1 MVKNELNENK
11 YKEGD
16 WEMDITK
23 QKKQND
29 EKSKKETE
37 EIMTINEAIRVL
49 AIIAYFEKEVG
60 GEIPHPLRIFKR
72 RRWMREFEAFQKG
85 FELGQKYAQ
94 RMIKRQEENE

>member
-1 MVKNELNENK
+1 
-11 YKEGD
+11 
-16 WEMDITK
+16 MDIAK
-23 QKKQND
+23 QKNQND

-37 EIMTINEAIRVL
+37 EITILNEAIRVL

-60 GEIPHPLRIFKR
+60 GEIPHPLRIFKC

-94 RMIKRQEENE
+94 RIMERREENE